1 MRLYYPNLVDDYSA
15 ITGSSR
21 ASSDLS
27 YENVAHEHVSKVW
40 RTGAT
45 LADEYVT
52 FDLGSSQAATAA
64 IIFAH
69 DLESADASA
78 GVIEVR
84 KSTDNFAAND
94 VLVGSFT
101 FSAAAMVLTFA
112 STSSRYWRIK
122 FTKFDAAEVRQIGRV
137 FLGNYVTFTGLPDF
151 DGFEVQAKDMSQSER
166 SEGGQVYTAQRDQY
180 RVFKLTMSGLTQAQ
194 GTALKLFSETVGTHT
209 AFFMIADESAPSD
222 ESGETVYCKAADLP
236 ARKSGG
242 LDTAGALAW
251 EGTLTA
257 NELL

>member
-1 MRLYYPNLVDDYSA
+1 MRLYYPNLLDTYSA

-52 FDLGSSQAATAA
+52 FDLGSAQAVTCA

-69 DLESADASA
+69 TLNSLDAATNS
-78 GVIEVR
+78 IELR

-94 VLVGSFT
+94 VLVGTFSFT
-101 FSAAAMVLTFA
+101 TAAMVLTFA

-122 FTKFDAAEVRQIGRV
+122 FSKDNASDTKDFGRI

-151 DGFEVQAKDMSQSER
+151 DGFEVQGKDMSQSER
-166 SEGGQVYTAQRDQY
+166 SEGGQVYTAQREQY

-194 GTALKLFSETVGTHT
+194 GAALKSFSETVGTHT
-209 AFFMIADESAPSD
+209 PFFMIADESAPSD
-222 ESGETVYCKAADLP
+222 ESGETVYVKLNDIPTRKA
-236 ARKSGG
+236 GG
-242 LDTAGALAW
+242 IDTGGYLAW